1 MERLKGTMLITLEG
15 AILAG
20 KLAAKVVADRSK
32 GLGSEAS
39 LGDAIDMLLKETLS
53 SLKFKQQQNCLM
65 NVYIMSSVV
74 RGRS

>member
-1 MERLKGTMLITLEG
+1 MERLKGKMLITLEG

>member
-1 MERLKGTMLITLEG
+1 MDRLKGKMLITLEG